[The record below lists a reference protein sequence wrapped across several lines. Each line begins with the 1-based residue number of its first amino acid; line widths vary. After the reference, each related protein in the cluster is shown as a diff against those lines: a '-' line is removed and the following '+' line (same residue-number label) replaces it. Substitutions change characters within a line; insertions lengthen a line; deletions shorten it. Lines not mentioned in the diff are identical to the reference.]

1 MVRRMS
7 VGFGLVLMAVV
18 ITACSQPVEP
28 VEEAAPVEEMQE
40 LNIMLSPTEGN
51 TAEGTLSIVAMGN
64 GVHFTGAI
72 SGLAEGEHGFHV
84 HETGDCSA
92 PDGTSAGGH
101 FNPEGVDH
109 GLPGGEG
116 KHLGDLGSIEANA
129 EGLAEV
135 SKHAGGFSMEAGEN
149 SIAGL
154 AVIVHADPDDG
165 GQPTGNAGARLA
177 CGVVPGGTTEPVE
190 EEAPAE
196 EM

>member
-1 MVRRMS
+1 MMRRIS
-7 VGFGLVLMAVV
+7 AGFGMLLMAVV
-18 ITACSQPVEP
+18 ITACSPPPEP

-40 LNIMLSPTEGN
+40 LSIMLSPTEGN
-51 TAEGTLSIVAMGN
+51 MAEGTLSVMAMGS
-64 GVHFTGAI
+64 GVHLTGAI
-72 SGLAEGEHGFHV
+72 SGLPEGEHGFHV

-116 KHLGDLGSIEANA
+116 KHLGDLGNIEANA
-129 EGLAEV
+129 EGMAEV
-135 SKHAGGFSMEAGEN
+135 SVHAGGFTMEEGPN
-149 SIAGL
+149 SIVGR

-177 CGVVPGGTTEPVE
+177 CGVVQGG
-190 EEAPAE
+190 
-196 EM
+196 M